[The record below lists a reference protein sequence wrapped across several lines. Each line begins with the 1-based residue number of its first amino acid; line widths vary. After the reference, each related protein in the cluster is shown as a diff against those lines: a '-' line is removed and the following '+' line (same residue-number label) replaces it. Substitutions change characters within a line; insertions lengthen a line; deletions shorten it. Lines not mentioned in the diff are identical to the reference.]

1 MPDQKEVQQFDRKS
15 LVVVYDSADG
25 RVVHRHYCYTS
36 HGGSHPDE
44 KALEKAALEF
54 ASLANPANAKMS
66 ILHIDPRE
74 IKQDTEYR
82 VDHLKRVLVEI
93 PR

>member
-1 MPDQKEVQQFDRKS
+1 MPDPKAVQEFDRKS
-15 LVVVYDSADG
+15 VVVVYNPADG
-25 RVVHRHYCYTS
+25 RVLHRHYCYTS
-36 HGGSHPDE
+36 HGGLHPDE

-66 ILHIDPRE
+66 ILHVDPRD

-82 VDHLKRVLVEI
+82 VDHSKRVLVEI
-93 PR
+93 PK